1 MKNILSSPNVASI
14 YVHWPYCAKLCNYCN
29 FNKYVNK
36 DEKNVLRIGKCLMLE
51 GSSLIKKA
59 QIEKIDTIYFG
70 GGTPSLM
77 PTKVLS
83 DLIESLK
90 CQTNQDNV
98 SEITLEVNPSKNLS
112 LSQLDEFVDAGIDRF
127 SIGVQAFDDDCLSWM
142 NRDHDVE
149 TAQKF
154 LEYISCDLQP
164 RLRSFTIDLMF
175 GRPNQRQKQWTDE
188 LRSALQKY
196 PTLPHVSLYEL
207 TVERGTPLEKDVRKG
222 RIILPSEET
231 RACLYEDTV
240 EVLKEYGFQ
249 RYEISNFSKGEEHRG
264 RHNSRY
270 WQGGNYLGLGP
281 GAHGRYHINGIR
293 HATIQR
299 PSPQQ
304 WMKEVEQKGHGTAKR
319 EKQTNFDVLTE
330 LIATSLRTIW
340 GLESHAWT
348 SLVGQPSLHSLI
360 CDNDILASFKEDGQ
374 LLVDENG
381 IRLSERGLLMA
392 DYITPYVLS
401 SLKRQLY

>member
-1 MKNILSSPNVASI
+1 
-14 YVHWPYCAKLCNYCN
+14 
-29 FNKYVNK
+29 
-36 DEKNVLRIGKCLMLE
+36 ML
-51 GSSLIKKA
+51 
-59 QIEKIDTIYFG
+59 
-70 GGTPSLM
+70 
-77 PTKVLS
+77 
-83 DLIESLK
+83 
-90 CQTNQDNV
+90 
-98 SEITLEVNPSKNLS
+98 
-112 LSQLDEFVDAGIDRF
+112 
-127 SIGVQAFDDDCLSWM
+127 
-142 NRDHDVE
+142 
-149 TAQKF
+149 
-154 LEYISCDLQP
+154 
-164 RLRSFTIDLMF
+164 
-175 GRPNQRQKQWTDE
+175 
-188 LRSALQKY
+188 
-196 PTLPHVSLYEL
+196 
-207 TVERGTPLEKDVRKG
+207 
-222 RIILPSEET
+222 
-231 RACLYEDTV
+231 
-240 EVLKEYGFQ
+240 
-249 RYEISNFSKGEEHRG
+249 
-264 RHNSRY
+264 
-270 WQGGNYLGLGP
+270 LGP

-392 DYITPYVLS
+392 DYIIPFVLS